1 MARSNQ
7 KKKRRDKV
15 TGLLLGAI
23 GIVLMMLI
31 GGGVWW
37 VRSTKVHLD
46 AATNCPQ
53 SGPRAVEVIM
63 IDRSDPI
70 SEQQAQRIRQEV
82 QRLKD
87 LAQFGTRFDLYNFEG
102 NQTNALLPEAQVCA
116 PAKPTDANVV
126 VENPERV
133 RRIYVDKFSRP
144 LDVAIDQLLVA
155 TTKPV
160 SPILESLHAAAQ
172 TSFGALPDGIPCRLT
187 LISDLIQHSVA
198 SSHFKSEPDFATLS
212 RSAAWPSLRPKLH
225 GASVQVL
232 YLSRPSA
239 TRNGRHI
246 QTRGHQAF
254 WEQVIEAGGGAIEHI
269 EPF

>member
-15 TGLLLGAI
+15 AGRLLGAI

-160 SPILESLHAAAQ
+160 SPIFGELARCRSNFVRRVARWNTLSPYPDFGSDPAQ
-172 TSFGALPDGIPCRLT
+172 CCFIPFQERAGLRDTQSVSCMALAEAEIARCKRAGALF
-187 LISDLIQHSVA
+187 V
-198 SSHFKSEPDFATLS
+198 ATLGDAERPAHS
-212 RSAAWPSLRPKLH
+212 NARAPSTL
-225 GASVQVL
+225 GAS
-232 YLSRPSA
+232 Y
-239 TRNGRHI
+239 
-246 QTRGHQAF
+246 
-254 WEQVIEAGGGAIEHI
+254 
-269 EPF
+269 